1 MSDVNENAS
10 DGFPSRGGPQL
21 DIKSNRWRVDSHN
34 RIFQYASLLYSA
46 FFFETPYFHPS
57 VGRWLGFAV
66 FYATFLF
73 LYFGIS
79 MARQR
84 WRNVMLVSLFL
95 LGFVYVPFNRSAAG
109 IFVYAVVM
117 YGFTLREP
125 RVLVAFRRFAIVL
138 ILQIGG
144 MFLEAYIFHIS
155 YGIMQSVTFWMVVLG
170 ISNFAYS
177 RQQLVSDQLRLANA
191 EIERLAQ
198 QAERERIARDLHD
211 LLGHTLTVIVLKS
224 DIANRM
230 FAVDPEMAHREIGE
244 VEQTARKALAEVR
257 EAVVGYRAEGFV
269 AEVTQARRA
278 LSAAGVQMTTN
289 IEPELLT
296 EAQVNTMCLALREA
310 VTNVVRHAKATVC
323 TLELKLKEQQVLLTI
338 EDNGAGE
345 LHAEG
350 SGLRGMRERLS
361 ALGGQLQLQRA
372 RGGGT
377 RLTIDIPFLVRT
389 GKAGSMQAAV
399 QA

>member
-1 MSDVNENAS
+1 MSEVNENAIDS
-10 DGFPSRGGPQL
+10 FPCESAREADPE
-21 DIKSNRWRVDSHN
+21 SNRWRADSHN
-34 RIFQYASLLYSA
+34 RVFQYVSLLYSA
-46 FFFETPYFHPS
+46 FFFETPYYHPS
-57 VGRWLGFAV
+57 AGRWIGFAV
-66 FYATFLF
+66 FYAAFLF

-79 MARQR
+79 MVRAR
-84 WRNVMLVSLFL
+84 WRKVMLVSLFL
-95 LGFVYVPFNRSAAG
+95 LGFVYVPFSQSAAG

-125 RVLVAFRRFAIVL
+125 RVLVALRRFSTVL

-144 MFLEAYIFHIS
+144 MFLEASLFHLS
-155 YGIMQSVTFWMVVLG
+155 YDVMQNVTFWMVVLG

-177 RQQLVSDQLRLANA
+177 RQRLVSDQLRLANA

-198 QAERERIARDLHD
+198 QGERERIARDLHD

-230 FAVDPEMAHREIGE
+230 FAIDPEMAHREIGE
-244 VEQTARKALAEVR
+244 VEQTARKALTEVR

-278 LSAAGVQMTTN
+278 LTAAGVQMTTN

-310 VTNVVRHAKATVC
+310 VTNVARHARATVC
-323 TLELKLKEQQVLLTI
+323 NLELKLEEEQVRLTVA
-338 EDNGAGE
+338 DNGAGE
-345 LHAEG
+345 LREEG

-361 ALGGQLQLQRA
+361 ALGGQMQLERV

-377 RLTIDIPFLVRT
+377 LLTIEVPFLARS
-389 GKAGSMQAAV
+389 GGPV

>member
-1 MSDVNENAS
+1 MSDIKVNMA
-10 DGFPSRGGPQL
+10 DGLPCAIHREPDAKGR
-21 DIKSNRWRVDSHN
+21 RWRIEGHN
-34 RIFQYASLLYSA
+34 RIFQYVSLLYSA
-46 FFFETPYFHPS
+46 FFFETPYYHPS
-57 VGRWLGFAV
+57 AGQWLGFAA

-79 MARQR
+79 MVRER
-84 WRNVMLVSLFL
+84 WRKVMLVSLFL

-125 RVLVAFRRFAIVL
+125 RTLVAFRRFATVL
-138 ILQIGG
+138 VLQIGG
-144 MFLEAYIFHIS
+144 MFLEAYLFHLS
-155 YGIMQSVTFWMVVLG
+155 YDVMQSVTFWMVVLG

-191 EIERLAQ
+191 EIERLAEQ
-198 QAERERIARDLHD
+198 GERERIARDLHD

-230 FAVDPEMAHREIGE
+230 FKLDPEMAHREIGE
-244 VEQTARKALAEVR
+244 VEQTARKALQEVR

-278 LSAAGVQMTTN
+278 LTAAGVQMTTN

-296 EAQVNTMCLALREA
+296 EAQVNTMCLALREG
-310 VTNVVRHAKATVC
+310 VTNVARHARATVC
-323 TLELKLKEQQVLLTI
+323 NLELKLEEEQVRLTI
-338 EDNGAGE
+338 QDNGAGE
-345 LHAEG
+345 LREEG

-361 ALGGQLQLQRA
+361 ALGGQLQLERQ

-377 RLTIDIPFLVRT
+377 LLTIAVPFLAR
-389 GKAGSMQAAV
+389 AGGPV

>member
-1 MSDVNENAS
+1 MSDVNENAIDS
-10 DGFPSRGGPQL
+10 SPCERGWEADPR
-21 DIKSNRWRVDSHN
+21 SNRWRTDSHN
-34 RIFQYASLLYSA
+34 RIFQYVSLLYSA
-46 FFFETPYFHPS
+46 FFFETPYYHPS
-57 VGRWLGFAV
+57 VRRWIGFAV

-79 MARQR
+79 KARER

-95 LGFVYVPFNRSAAG
+95 LGFVYVPFNKSAAG

-125 RVLVAFRRFAIVL
+125 RVLIAFRRFATVL
-138 ILQIGG
+138 VLQIGG
-144 MFLEAYIFHIS
+144 MFLEAYLFHLS
-155 YGIMQSVTFWMVVLG
+155 YDVMQSVTFWMVVLG

-177 RQQLVSDQLRLANA
+177 RQQLASDQLRLANA

-198 QAERERIARDLHD
+198 QGERERIARDLHD

-230 FAVDPEMAHREIGE
+230 FKLDPEMAHREIGE

-278 LSAAGVQMTTN
+278 LTAAGVQMTTN

-310 VTNVVRHAKATVC
+310 VTNVARHAKATVC
-323 TLELKLKEQQVLLTI
+323 NLELKLEEEQVRLTI

-345 LHAEG
+345 LREEG

-361 ALGGQLQLQRA
+361 ALGGQLQLERQ

-377 RLTIDIPFLVRT
+377 LLTIDIPYLARAGEAVRI
-389 GKAGSMQAAV
+389 
-399 QA
+399 

>member
-1 MSDVNENAS
+1 MSKVKDTLVEVRWESGRMA
-10 DGFPSRGGPQL
+10 DPR
-21 DIKSNRWRVDSHN
+21 SNRWRADSHN

-57 VGRWLGFAV
+57 LGRWLGFAL

-79 MARQR
+79 MARDR
-84 WRNVMLVSLFL
+84 WRKVMLLSLFL

-125 RVLVAFRRFAIVL
+125 RFLVAFRRFATVL
-138 ILQIGG
+138 VLQIGA
-144 MFLEAYIFHIS
+144 MFLEAYLFHLS
-155 YGIMQSVTFWMVVLG
+155 YDIMQSVTFWMVVLG

-177 RQQLVSDQLRLANA
+177 RQRLVSDQLRLANA

-230 FAVDPEMAHREIGE
+230 FTLDPEMAHREIGE

-257 EAVVGYRAEGFV
+257 EAVVGYRAEGFA

-278 LSAAGVQMTTN
+278 LTAAGVQMTTN
-289 IEPELLT
+289 VEPELLT
-296 EAQVNTMCLALREA
+296 ESQINTMCLALREA

-323 TLELKLKEQQVLLTI
+323 NLELKLEEEQVRLTVA
-338 EDNGAGE
+338 DNGAGE
-345 LHAEG
+345 LREEG
-350 SGLRGMRERLS
+350 SGLRGMRERLGV
-361 ALGGQLQLQRA
+361 LGGQMQLERV

-377 RLTIDIPFLVRT
+377 LLTIEVPFLARAREAV
-389 GKAGSMQAAV
+389 KA
-399 QA
+399 